1 MKQLIIGK
9 NVDYASSAKGF
20 DLTTVPEGAIAIF
33 TPSNGNVVS
42 TNITE
47 VTENV
52 AIACGRG
59 DNKMPIYIPEVD
71 VKTLTVTKSEYQAGK
86 KFTAT
91 ITVPTTEKGMEYTV
105 IIAKVGTVFNERNK
119 WSFDALAKSDVAAD
133 VAKEIEKKINANKEN
148 LGVTAEATGGNIVI
162 TATEAGP
169 DYEVIGAEG
178 LMGIA
183 PTSVTHGAKAILDK
197 AFVQDL
203 ASRCAAGKGFNDTYR
218 DGDSI
223 YPDYPE
229 VVDADQYVMWTL
241 RFAVPRLA
249 AKQRDE
255 VVYQR
260 VHIVVP
266 VGSACIRTLNSIL
279 NRPITPDISI
289 PDHNADMALKD

>member
-9 NVDYASSAKGF
+9 NVDYAGSAKGF

-33 TPSNGNVVS
+33 TPSDGGIVS
-42 TNITE
+42 LPI
-47 VTENV
+47 VGSKIGSV

-59 DNKMPIYIPEVD
+59 DNKMPIYIPDVD

-148 LGVTAEATGGNIVI
+148 LGVTAEATGGKIVI
-162 TATEAGP
+162 TATVEGP
-169 DYEVIGAEG
+169 DYEVLGADG
-178 LMGIA
+178 LMGVAI
-183 PTSVTHGAKAILDK
+183 TDVTHGQKAMLDK
-197 AFVQDL
+197 AYVQDL

-223 YPDYPE
+223 YPGYPE
-229 VVDADQYVMWTL
+229 VVDADKYVMWTL
-241 RFAVPRLA
+241 RFAVPRVA

-266 VGSACIRTLNSIL
+266 VGSACIKTLDNIFGIHDSS
-279 NRPITPDISI
+279 T
-289 PDHNADMALKD
+289 DMSGNTQPAL

>member
-9 NVDYASSAKGF
+9 NVAYASSANGF

-33 TPSNGNVVS
+33 TPSDGKVVS
-42 TNITE
+42 TAITG

-59 DNKMPIYIPEVD
+59 ENKMPIYFPEVD

-86 KFTAT
+86 KFTAS
-91 ITVPTTEKGMEYTV
+91 ITVPTTEKGMEYAV

-148 LGVTAEATGGNIVI
+148 LGVTAEATGGKIVI
-162 TATEAGP
+162 TATVEGP
-169 DYEVIGAEG
+169 DYEVLGADG
-178 LMGIA
+178 LMGVA
-183 PTSVTHGAKAILDK
+183 VTDVTHGQKAILDK
-197 AFVQDL
+197 AYVQDL
-203 ASRCAAGKGFNDTYR
+203 ASRCAAGKGFNDTYS

-223 YPDYPE
+223 YPGYPE
-229 VVDADQYVMWTL
+229 VVDANKYVMWTL
-241 RFAVPRLA
+241 RFAVPRVA

-266 VGSACIRTLNSIL
+266 VGSACISTLDTIFGTS
-279 NRPITPDISI
+279 
-289 PDHNADMALKD
+289 AE

>member
-9 NVDYASSAKGF
+9 NVDYASSAKSF

-33 TPSNGNVVS
+33 SPLIDDIVS
-42 TNITE
+42 FPIIGSKIGS
-47 VTENV
+47 VT
-52 AIACGRG
+52 IACGRG

-223 YPDYPE
+223 YPGYPE
-229 VVDADQYVMWTL
+229 VVDADKYVMWTL
-241 RFAVPRLA
+241 RFAVPRVA

-255 VVYQR
+255 VVYQC

-266 VGSACIRTLNSIL
+266 VGSACIKKLDNIFC
-279 NRPITPDISI
+279 I
-289 PDHNADMALKD
+289 PDSLTDMGGNLQPEG

>member
-71 VKTLTVTKSEYQAGK
+71 VKTLTVTRSEYQAGK

-203 ASRCAAGKGFNDTYR
+203 ASRCAAGKGFNDTYA

-223 YPDYPE
+223 YPGYPE

-255 VVYQR
+255 VVYQC

-266 VGSACIRTLNSIL
+266 VGSACIRALNSIL

-289 PDHNADMALKD
+289 PDLT

>member
-9 NVDYASSAKGF
+9 DVAYASSANGF
-20 DLTTVPEGAIAIF
+20 DLTTVPEGALAIF
-33 TPSNGNVVS
+33 TPSDGKVVS
-42 TNITE
+42 TDITK
-47 VTENV
+47 VAENV

-59 DNKMPIYIPEVD
+59 ENKMPIFFPEVD
-71 VKTLTVTKSEYQAGK
+71 VKSITVAKGSYQEGK

-105 IIAKVGTVFNERNK
+105 IVAKVGTVFNERNK

-133 VAKEIEKKINANKEN
+133 VASEIEKKINANSHT
-148 LGVTAEATGGNIVI
+148 LGVTAKATGGNIVI

-169 DYEVIGAEG
+169 DYEVLGAEG
-178 LMGIA
+178 LMGVE
-183 PTSVTHGAKAILDK
+183 PTDVTHGAKAVLDK

-223 YPDYPE
+223 YPGYPE
-229 VVDADQYVMWTL
+229 VVDADQYVMYTL
-241 RFAVPRLA
+241 RFAVPRVA

-266 VGSACIRTLNSIL
+266 VGAACISTLDTIFG
-279 NRPITPDISI
+279 T
-289 PDHNADMALKD
+289 ADATSAASTVSVED

>member
-1 MKQLIIGK
+1 M
-9 NVDYASSAKGF
+9 
-20 DLTTVPEGAIAIF
+20 
-33 TPSNGNVVS
+33 S
-42 TNITE
+42 TDITK
-47 VTENV
+47 VAENV

-59 DNKMPIYIPEVD
+59 KNKMPIFFPEVD
-71 VKTLTVTKSEYQAGK
+71 VNSLTVAKSSYQEGK
-86 KFTAT
+86 KFIAT

-105 IIAKVGTVFNERNK
+105 IVAKVGTVFNERNK

-133 VAKEIEKKINANKEN
+133 VASEIEKKINANSHT
-148 LGVTAEATGGNIVI
+148 LGVTAKATGGNIVI
-162 TATEAGP
+162 TATEDGP
-169 DYEVIGAEG
+169 DYEVLGAEG
-178 LMGIA
+178 LMGVE
-183 PTSVTHGAKAILDK
+183 PTNVTHGAKAVLDK

-223 YPDYPE
+223 YPGYPE
-229 VVDADQYVMWTL
+229 VVDADQYVMYTL

-266 VGSACIRTLNSIL
+266 VGAACIATLDTIFGTSGASVASI
-279 NRPITPDISI
+279 
-289 PDHNADMALKD
+289 ADEYKD

>member
-1 MKQLIIGK
+1 MKQLLISQK
-9 NVDYASSAKGF
+9 KAYATSTAKST
-20 DLTTVPEGAIAIF
+20 DLTTVPEGTVAIF
-33 TPSNGNVVS
+33 DLKTGALLTSAAKATGDFSIVVGRG
-42 TNITE
+42 TDKMPLMFPEVNLKTLE
-47 VTENV
+47 VTK
-52 AIACGRG
+52 A
-59 DNKMPIYIPEVD
+59 
-71 VKTLTVTKSEYQAGK
+71 TYQAGAT
-86 KFTAT
+86 FTAT

-223 YPDYPE
+223 YPGYPE
-229 VVDADQYVMWTL
+229 VVDEDQYVLYTL
-241 RFAVPRLA
+241 RFAVPRVA

-255 VVYQR
+255 VVYQI
-260 VHIVVP
+260 VHLAVP
-266 VGSACIRTLNSIL
+266 VGSTSI
-279 NRPITPDISI
+279 
-289 PDHNADMALKD
+289 AALDVILGLTEPSKG

>member
-9 NVDYASSAKGF
+9 DTAYASSANGF
-20 DLTTVPEGAIAIF
+20 DLTTVPDGALAIF
-33 TPSNGNVVS
+33 TLSDGKVVS
-42 TNITE
+42 TDITK
-47 VTENV
+47 VAENV

-59 DNKMPIYIPEVD
+59 ENKMPIYFPEVD
-71 VKTLTVTKSEYQAGK
+71 IKTLTVAKGEYQEGK

-105 IIAKVGTVFNERNK
+105 IVAKVGTVFNERNK

-133 VAKEIEKKINANKEN
+133 VATEIEKKINANSHT
-148 LGVTAEATGGNIVI
+148 LGVTAKATGGNIVI

-169 DYEVIGAEG
+169 DYEVLGAEG
-178 LMGIA
+178 LMGVE
-183 PTSVTHGAKAILDK
+183 PTDVTHGSKAVLDK

-223 YPDYPE
+223 YPGYPE
-229 VVDADQYVMWTL
+229 VVDADQYVMYTL
-241 RFAVPRLA
+241 RFAVPRVA

-266 VGSACIRTLNSIL
+266 VGSTSIETLDTIFGTATASSGES
-279 NRPITPDISI
+279 TVSVED
-289 PDHNADMALKD
+289 

>member
-33 TPSNGNVVS
+33 TPSNGDVVS

-47 VTENV
+47 VGENV

-59 DNKMPIYIPEVD
+59 ANKMPIYIPEVD
-71 VKTLTVTKSEYQAGK
+71 VKTLTVTKSGYQEGK

-203 ASRCAAGKGFNDTYR
+203 ASRCAAGKGFNDTYC

-223 YPDYPE
+223 YPGYPE

-279 NRPITPDISI
+279 CRPITPDIST
-289 PDHNADMALKD
+289 PDRDPDMAPKH

>member
-9 NVDYASSAKGF
+9 NVDYASSAKSF

-33 TPSNGNVVS
+33 TPLDDGVVS
-42 TNITE
+42 LPIIGSRIRS
-47 VTENV
+47 VT
-52 AIACGRG
+52 IACGRG

-71 VKTLTVTKSEYQAGK
+71 VKTLTVTRSEYQAGK

-223 YPDYPE
+223 YPGYPE
-229 VVDADQYVMWTL
+229 VVDADKYVMWTL
-241 RFAVPRLA
+241 RFAVPRVA

-255 VVYQR
+255 VVYQC

-266 VGSACIRTLNSIL
+266 VGSACIDKLDNIFG
-279 NRPITPDISI
+279 I
-289 PDHNADMALKD
+289 PDRSTDMG

>member
-33 TPSNGNVVS
+33 TPSDGDVVS
-42 TNITE
+42 LPI
-47 VTENV
+47 VGSKIGSV

-59 DNKMPIYIPEVD
+59 DNKMPIYIPDVD

-91 ITVPTTEKGMEYTV
+91 ITVPTTEKGMEYAV

-119 WSFDALAKSDVAAD
+119 WSFDALAKSDVADD

-148 LGVTAEATGGNIVI
+148 LGVTAEATDGKIVI
-162 TATEAGP
+162 TATVEGP
-169 DYEVIGAEG
+169 DYEVLGADG
-178 LMGIA
+178 LMGVA
-183 PTSVTHGAKAILDK
+183 VTDVTHGQKAMLDK
-197 AFVQDL
+197 AYVQDL

-223 YPDYPE
+223 YPGYPE
-229 VVDADQYVMWTL
+229 VVDADKYVMWTL
-241 RFAVPRLA
+241 RFAVPRVA

-266 VGSACIRTLNSIL
+266 VDSACINTLDNIFGIYDRSTDMSGSIE
-279 NRPITPDISI
+279 P
-289 PDHNADMALKD
+289 AL

>member
-9 NVDYASSAKGF
+9 NVAYASSAKGF

-33 TPSNGNVVS
+33 TPSAGGIVS
-42 TNITE
+42 LPIFGSK
-47 VTENV
+47 VGSI

-59 DNKMPIYIPEVD
+59 DNKMPIYIPDVD

-91 ITVPTTEKGMEYTV
+91 ITVPTTEKGMEYAV

-148 LGVTAEATGGNIVI
+148 LGVTAEATGGKIVI
-162 TATEAGP
+162 TATVEGP
-169 DYEVIGAEG
+169 DYEVLGADG
-178 LMGIA
+178 LMGVA
-183 PTSVTHGAKAILDK
+183 VTDVTHGQKAMLDK
-197 AFVQDL
+197 AYVQDL
-203 ASRCAAGKGFNDTYR
+203 ASRCAAGKGFNDTYC

-223 YPDYPE
+223 YPGYPE
-229 VVDADQYVMWTL
+229 VVDADKYVMWTL
-241 RFAVPRLA
+241 RFAVSRVA

-255 VVYQR
+255 VVYQI
-260 VHIVVP
+260 VHLAVP
-266 VGSACIRTLNSIL
+266 VGSACIETLDTIFGNTPTLSSITDPST
-279 NRPITPDISI
+279 RE
-289 PDHNADMALKD
+289 

>member
-9 NVDYASSAKGF
+9 NVDYASSAKSF

-33 TPSNGNVVS
+33 TPLDDGVVS
-42 TNITE
+42 LPIIGSRIRS
-47 VTENV
+47 VT
-52 AIACGRG
+52 IACGRG

-71 VKTLTVTKSEYQAGK
+71 VKTLTVTRSEYQAGK

-223 YPDYPE
+223 YPGYPE
-229 VVDADQYVMWTL
+229 VVDADKYVMWTL
-241 RFAVPRLA
+241 RFAVPRVA

-255 VVYQR
+255 VVYQC

-266 VGSACIRTLNSIL
+266 VGSACIDKLDNIFG
-279 NRPITPDISI
+279 I
-289 PDHNADMALKD
+289 PDRSTDMV

>member
-9 NVDYASSAKGF
+9 NVDYAGSAKGF

-33 TPSNGNVVS
+33 TPSDGSIVS
-42 TNITE
+42 LPIASSR
-47 VTENV
+47 VRSV

-59 DNKMPIYIPEVD
+59 DNKMPIYIPDVD

-223 YPDYPE
+223 YPGYPE
-229 VVDADQYVMWTL
+229 VVDADKYVMWTL
-241 RFAVPRLA
+241 RFAVPRVA

-266 VGSACIRTLNSIL
+266 VGSACIKTLDTIFGIHDSS
-279 NRPITPDISI
+279 T
-289 PDHNADMALKD
+289 DMGDNLLPAG

>member
-9 NVDYASSAKGF
+9 NVDYAGSAKGF

-33 TPSNGNVVS
+33 TPSDGGIVS
-42 TNITE
+42 LPIANSR
-47 VTENV
+47 VGSV

-59 DNKMPIYIPEVD
+59 DNKMPIYIPDVD

-183 PTSVTHGAKAILDK
+183 PTSVTHGVKAILDK

-203 ASRCAAGKGFNDTYR
+203 ASRCAAGKGFNDTYS

-223 YPDYPE
+223 YPGYPE
-229 VVDADQYVMWTL
+229 VIDADQYVMWTL

-266 VGSACIRTLNSIL
+266 VGSACIKTLDTIFGIHDSSTDMDGNL
-279 NRPITPDISI
+279 RP
-289 PDHNADMALKD
+289 AG

>member
-1 MKQLIIGK
+1 MKQLLISQK
-9 NVDYASSAKGF
+9 KAYATSTAKST
-20 DLTTVPEGAIAIF
+20 DLTTVPEGTVAIF
-33 TPSNGNVVS
+33 DLKTGALLTSAAKATGDFSIVVGRG
-42 TNITE
+42 TDKMPLMFPEVNLKTLE
-47 VTENV
+47 VTK
-52 AIACGRG
+52 A
-59 DNKMPIYIPEVD
+59 
-71 VKTLTVTKSEYQAGK
+71 TYQAGAT
-86 KFTAT
+86 FTAT

-223 YPDYPE
+223 YPGYPE
-229 VVDADQYVMWTL
+229 VVDEDQYVLYTL
-241 RFAVPRLA
+241 RFAVPRVA

-255 VVYQR
+255 VVYQI
-260 VHIVVP
+260 VHLAVP
-266 VGSACIRTLNSIL
+266 VGSTSIASL
-279 NRPITPDISI
+279 DVILGLTEPS
-289 PDHNADMALKD
+289 KG